1 MIVALQVAMT
11 CHLSRIGG
19 LLALAAVLNFA
30 HSVSAA
36 ERAVPASDLTL
47 LGTTGATVP
56 KRATTDVDGLAQLE
70 LGGLLRGGIFTLGVV
85 GEHKTTIV
93 FNWFGLYG
101 AAGSAF
107 FLDRLRID
115 LFGIIGMHRYSDWGR
130 DIFWGSDPG
139 AAATLPCIGGRLRA
153 IYSFGPDPPLSIGI
167 SVGYDQDWWNRRVD
181 YTYVNHSFFGDSK
194 TVNAHQSIGADFLS
208 IGFAF
213 TRTIEL

>member
-1 MIVALQVAMT
+1 MT

-19 LLALAAVLNFA
+19 LFVLVALLNVA
-30 HSVSAA
+30 RSASAA
-36 ERAVPASDLTL
+36 ERAAPAFDLTL
-47 LGTTGATVP
+47 IGTTGATVP

-70 LGGLLRGGIFTLGVV
+70 LGGLLRGGFLTLGAI
-85 GEHKTTIV
+85 GEHKTTFV

-101 AAGSAF
+101 AAGSAV

-115 LFGIIGMHRYSDWGR
+115 LFGIVGMHRYSGWGR

-139 AAATLPCIGGRLRA
+139 AAATLPCIGGRLRVTYA
-153 IYSFGPDPPLSIGI
+153 VGRPEPPLSIGF

-181 YTYVNHSFFGDSK
+181 YTYVDQPLFGDSS
-194 TVNAHQSIGADFLS
+194 TVHTHQSIGADFLS